1 MIKKIATFIYRSCG
15 WKAEGEIPKELKK
28 YIIIAAPHTSNWD
41 FFYGQLFFLMK
52 GIPIKFFIKKE
63 WYFFPFNYLF
73 DSLGGIPVNRNKSQK
88 LTDQIAEQFNLHEE
102 LVVMIPVEG
111 TRKYNPNWKKG
122 FYYIAQKANVPIVL
136 GYIDY
141 ENKIGGLGPV
151 FYITDDVEKDIE
163 TLKNFYRN
171 IKGKYP
177 ENGVR

>member
-1 MIKKIATFIYRSCG
+1 VLKKIASFIYHSLG
-15 WKAEGEIPKELKK
+15 WTTKGEIPLGLKK
-28 YIIIAAPHTSNWD
+28 YIVIAAPHTSNWD
-41 FFYGQLFFLMK
+41 FFYGRLFFIMK
-52 GIPIKFFIKKE
+52 GIPLKFFIKKE

-73 DSLGGIPVNRNKSQK
+73 DALGGIPVNRKKNQN
-88 LTDQIAEQFNLHEE
+88 LTDLIAEQFNNYEE
-102 LVVMIPVEG
+102 LALLIPPEG

-122 FYYIAQKANVPIVL
+122 FYYISKKAKIPIIM

-151 FYITDDVEKDIE
+151 FNISDNVDQDIT
-163 TLKNFYRN
+163 TLKDFYRT

>member
-1 MIKKIATFIYRSCG
+1 MIQKIASFIYRLCG
-15 WKAEGEIPKELKK
+15 WKAVGEIPADIKK
-28 YIIIAAPHTSNWD
+28 YVIIAAPHTSNWD

-63 WYFFPFNYLF
+63 WYFFPFKYLI
-73 DSLGGIPVNRNKSQK
+73 DWLGGIPVNRNKNQN
-88 LTDQIAEQFNLHEE
+88 LTDQIAEQFKLHEE

-122 FYYIAQKANVPIVL
+122 FYYIAQKANVPVIM

-141 ENKIGGLGPV
+141 ENKIGGIGPV
-151 FYITDDVEKDIE
+151 FYITNDVEKDIE
-163 TLKNFYRN
+163 TLKSFYRN

-177 ENGVR
+177 ENGIR